1 MGLAECSM
9 ADGDKPR
16 VGWPHR
22 VGPVV
27 PSDSSRYIGSGEAA
41 SYRRLPPP
49 EPPKALS
56 WHVPLPVLMG
66 PLWNRLLTGA
76 VPFSGLF
83 RGEIERRA
91 VQDVSLRDLQ
101 RAERE
106 QEHRLEQDRGPGDD
120 RWGTIGVQAGDLL
133 AL

>member
-9 ADGDKPR
+9 ADGDKAR

-27 PSDSSRYIGSGEAA
+27 PSDQSRYIGSGEAA

-66 PLWNRLLTGA
+66 PLGTASSRGRFL
-76 VPFSGLF
+76 FSGRF
-83 RGEIERRA
+83 RGEVERGA
-91 VQDVSLRDLQ
+91 VQDVGLRDLD
-101 RAERE
+101 RAKLE
-106 QEHRLEQDRGPGDD
+106 QLHRL
-120 RWGTIGVQAGDLL
+120 
-133 AL
+133 

>member
-1 MGLAECSM
+1 M

-16 VGWPHR
+16 VVWPYR

-27 PSDSSRYIGSGEAA
+27 PSDQSRHIGSGEAA

-49 EPPKALS
+49 KPPKALS

-76 VPFSGLF
+76 VPFSGRLL
-83 RGEIERRA
+83 GQIQGGA
-91 VQDVSLRDLQ
+91 VEDVGLRDLDRGQ
-101 RAERE
+101 AEHA
-106 QEHRLEQDRGPGDD
+106 HRLDQNGGAGDD
-120 RWGTIGVQAGDLL
+120 RRGPVGVEAGHL
-133 AL
+133 

>member
-9 ADGDKPR
+9 ADGDKAR

-27 PSDSSRYIGSGEAA
+27 PSDQSRYIGSGEAA

-49 EPPKALS
+49 EPQKALS

-66 PLWNRLLTGA
+66 PLGTASLGGRFLFLGRFRRDVERGA
-76 VPFSGLF
+76 VK
-83 RGEIERRA
+83 
-91 VQDVSLRDLQ
+91 DVGLRDLD
-101 RAERE
+101 
-106 QEHRLEQDRGPGDD
+106 RLEAEQSDRLDQDGCPRND
-120 RWGTIGVQAGDLL
+120 RRCAV
-133 AL
+133 

>member
-1 MGLAECSM
+1 M
-9 ADGDKPR
+9 ADGDKAR
-16 VGWPHR
+16 VRWPHR

-27 PSDSSRYIGSGEAA
+27 PSDSPRYIGSGEAA

-76 VPFSGLF
+76 VPFSAAF
-83 RGEIERRA
+83 RSQIQRRA
-91 VQDVSLRDLQ
+91 MEDVRLRDLD
-101 RAERE
+101 RREAEHA
-106 QEHRLEQDRGPGDD
+106 HRLDQDGGAGHD
-120 RWGTIGVQAGDLL
+120 RRRAIRVKAGHL
-133 AL
+133 

>member
-9 ADGDKPR
+9 ADGDKAR

-27 PSDSSRYIGSGEAA
+27 PSDQSRHIGSGEAA

-76 VPFSGLF
+76 VPFLGTYLAARSIAAPW
-83 RGEIERRA
+83 RMSASETSSEPSPKRR
-91 VQDVSLRDLQ
+91 
-101 RAERE
+101 
-106 QEHRLEQDRGPGDD
+106 
-120 RWGTIGVQAGDLL
+120 I
-133 AL
+133 